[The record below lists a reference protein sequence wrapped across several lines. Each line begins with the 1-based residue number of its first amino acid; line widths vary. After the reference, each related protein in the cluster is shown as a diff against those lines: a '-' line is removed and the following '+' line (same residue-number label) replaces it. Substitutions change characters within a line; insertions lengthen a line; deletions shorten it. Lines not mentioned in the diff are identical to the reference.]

1 MRCGSFS
8 WAAASTS
15 GPFGSAKRPW
25 SGATTQI
32 PANANP
38 SKENQLRFRGSPI
51 AVICAGL
58 TGQSGNS
65 RSVFAGSP
73 GRTGRQQ
80 RRVVSQ
86 TQ

>member
-38 SKENQLRFRGSPI
+38 SKENQPRFRGSPI
-51 AVICAGL
+51 AVIFPA
-58 TGQSGNS
+58 
-65 RSVFAGSP
+65 
-73 GRTGRQQ
+73 
-80 RRVVSQ
+80 
-86 TQ
+86 

>member
-1 MRCGSFS
+1 VRCGSFP

-25 SGATTQI
+25 SGATPPTQI

-38 SKENQLRFRGSPI
+38 SKENRPRFRGSPI
-51 AVICAGL
+51 AVICPGL

-65 RSVFAGSP
+65 RPVFTGSP
-73 GRTGRQQ
+73 GRTG
-80 RRVVSQ
+80 
-86 TQ
+86 